1 MIASLCTPIK
11 FESNVVMYDGF
22 VVENKTHFLIYIIV
36 EKKKLSISSNYYIF
50 NHDSEKKVKTNT

>member
-36 EKKKLSISSNYYIF
+36 EKKNFLFLAITTFSIMT
-50 NHDSEKKVKTNT
+50 VKRK